1 MTPEIKERL
10 LEIANED
17 AEELYE
23 VYGAEG
29 LWVTKDDLP
38 SDPSEF
44 TERDYEKVFSA
55 DRIADFQKGLPLTE
69 AELNALRE
77 HRLAEIYL
85 RDVNTDSLPAYC
97 FAEVTDADDNTGIAL
112 ILCTG
117 DSFSELTIWVHDIFE
132 TKAAAL
138 NYLQENG
145 WTR

>member
-69 AELNALRE
+69 AERRE
-77 HRLAEIYL
+77 CPKTRGRLLGQQTA
-85 RDVNTDSLPAYC
+85 
-97 FAEVTDADDNTGIAL
+97 
-112 ILCTG
+112 
-117 DSFSELTIWVHDIFE
+117 HM
-132 TKAAAL
+132 
-138 NYLQENG
+138 
-145 WTR
+145 